1 MSDSTSAISLGIL
14 SRSRVF
20 QAAPVAE
27 LERLAPR
34 CTFQR
39 YRAGAEIAYRG
50 GPGDALGVIG
60 RGCAKGT
67 LPSPSAN
74 GELIIAIY
82 VPGEIF
88 GEPPL
93 FDIRPRAT
101 TVSAITEAEVTFVP
115 KTDLLSLLDRRPGVS
130 IRLLEAV
137 CDKLRGALD
146 LSLSI
151 RFLDL
156 PSRFYQ
162 RLLYLSRYDSIQDGN
177 GVRIHHGLSQQEL
190 ADSIGATREA
200 LNKLISEWKR
210 SGLLD
215 YGRGYIVVS
224 DPAALAQRLPAAI
237 RQDAIFGPRE
247 IGHGI
252 VPDPTGKPPA

>member
-1 MSDSTSAISLGIL
+1 MADSTSAISLGIL

-34 CTFQR
+34 CMFQR
-39 YRAGAEIAYRG
+39 YRPGAEIAYRG
-50 GPGDALGVIG
+50 APGDALGVIG

-74 GELIIAIY
+74 GELIVAIF
-82 VPGEIF
+82 VPGEVF
-88 GEPPL
+88 GEAPL
-93 FDIRPRAT
+93 FDARPRAV
-101 TVSAITEAEVTFVP
+101 TVTAITECEVAFVP
-115 KTDLLSLLDRRPGVS
+115 KAELVPLLERRPGVAM
-130 IRLLEAV
+130 RLLEAV

-162 RLLYLSRYDSIQDGN
+162 RLLYLSRYDSAQDGN

-210 SGLLD
+210 GGLLD
-215 YGRGYIVVS
+215 YGRGYVVVR
-224 DPAALAQRLPAAI
+224 DPAALSQRLPAAI
-237 RQDAIFGPRE
+237 RHDSIFGNQE
-247 IGHGI
+247 IGQGQ
-252 VPDPTGKPPA
+252 VPEPSGKTRS